1 VITSDT
7 PETDAFFA
15 EWTRTDGVLARS
27 RLHAEKLE
35 RERDEAI
42 RQLENLKAVSIHT
55 CHDQCQRPMCVLRR
69 ERDEAREKIKRQ
81 AERICQLEGATN
93 HAGGT
98 PLSIALRE
106 RDEAREKL
114 DEEMKW
120 HHRTHTELVQTQCKI
135 LDMQMGRDEIQEK
148 YDKLATEHM
157 LVVNKICG
165 ERDEAREEH
174 RKLKIILDIIKK
186 ETL

>member
-1 VITSDT
+1 MSDT
-7 PETDAFFA
+7 LEPNNNSHEYNGYYGITIPKEIYEAA
-15 EWTRTDGVLARS
+15 QT
-27 RLHAEKLE
+27 LHIYFEKQMIQGWEFLSVADRRIITKLE
-35 RERDEAI
+35 RERDETM
-42 RQLENLKAVSIHT
+42 RQLDNLKASSIHS
-55 CHDQCQRPMCVLRR
+55 CHDQCQRPMCVLR
-69 ERDEAREKIKRQ
+69 
-81 AERICQLEGATN
+81 
-93 HAGGT
+93 
-98 PLSIALRE
+98 RE